1 MPTLVDSVN
10 LTKTYMLGKVPVEAL
25 RGVNLKV
32 EAGDF
37 LSILGP
43 SGSGKSTMLNLIG
56 ALDKPTSG
64 TLLIDGV
71 DISKLNDNQLADL
84 RRRIGFVFQF
94 FNLIPRLTAK
104 DNVELSMSIAD
115 MNKAERGKR
124 ATELLET
131 VGLKDRVNHKPA
143 ELSGGQQ
150 QRVAIARALANN
162 PKFLLLDEPTG
173 NIDSKTASEVLGLI
187 KKLNAENN
195 VSIIM
200 VTHDQHLAREAKRT
214 VQMFDGQIT
223 SEVANQE

>member
-1 MPTLVDSVN
+1 
-10 LTKTYMLGKVPVEAL
+10 MLGKVPVEAL
-25 RGVNLKV
+25 RGVNMKV

-37 LSILGP
+37 VSILGP

-64 TLLIDGV
+64 KLLIDGV
-71 DISKLNDNQLADL
+71 DISKLNDNRLTDL

-94 FNLIPRLTAK
+94 FNLIPRLTAL
-104 DNVELSMSIAD
+104 DNVELALSIAD
-115 MNKAERGKR
+115 VGRAERKQT
-124 ATELLET
+124 AMSLLET

-173 NIDSKTASEVLGLI
+173 NIDSKTASEIVGLL
-187 KKLNAENN
+187 KKVNIENH
-195 VSIIM
+195 VTTIM
-200 VTHDQHLAREAKRT
+200 VTHDQHLARIANRT
-214 VQMFDGQIT
+214 LQMFDGLLA
-223 SEVANQE
+223 SEVVNQQ

>member
-1 MPTLVDSVN
+1 MPTLVEAVN

-37 LSILGP
+37 VSILGP

-64 TLLIDGV
+64 KLLIDGV

-104 DNVELSMSIAD
+104 DNVELSMAIAD
-115 MNKAERGKR
+115 MNKAERKKR
-124 ATELLET
+124 AIELLET
-131 VGLKDRVNHKPA
+131 VGLKERVNHKPA

-173 NIDSKTASEVLGLI
+173 NIDSKTASEVLG
-187 KKLNAENN
+187 
-195 VSIIM
+195 
-200 VTHDQHLAREAKRT
+200 
-214 VQMFDGQIT
+214 F
-223 SEVANQE
+223 NQEVEC

>member
-1 MPTLVDSVN
+1 MPTLVEAVN

-32 EAGDF
+32 DAGDF

-104 DNVELSMSIAD
+104 DNVELSMAIAD
-115 MNKAERGKR
+115 MNKAERRKR

-187 KKLNAENN
+187 KKLNVEHN

-223 SEVANQE
+223 SEVVNQE